1 MWDEFIELSESLS
14 ILFEGHFGAPKTVPF
29 LEHPDH
35 TNLCYESKK
44 LDLGHISIIDKR
56 HTKNPM
62 WMMHVAAYAN
72 INYPMPVYGFD
83 VVCGKNKVTG
93 VFHDISPT
101 LELGSSTE
109 KFFKYM
115 TNPLTF
121 QKNRELPPWAKSIFS
136 PHMIAVGN
144 PNKHER
150 KTLTYLGRTML
161 NEWINELQNSI
172 TPSDSEVC
180 IAYSSKLSDYCHGQ
194 LENTNSKNVMSAL
207 GMEEDYV
214 NTFKKF
220 QFPY

>member
-121 QKNRELPPWAKSIFS
+121 QKNRELPP
-136 PHMIAVGN
+136 
-144 PNKHER
+144 
-150 KTLTYLGRTML
+150 
-161 NEWINELQNSI
+161 
-172 TPSDSEVC
+172 
-180 IAYSSKLSDYCHGQ
+180 
-194 LENTNSKNVMSAL
+194 
-207 GMEEDYV
+207 
-214 NTFKKF
+214 
-220 QFPY
+220 